1 MLEVFFACPG
11 NDGLQLRVDREWG
24 MEVKIAKVI
33 NNNVISIYQ
42 ADGAELVVMGRGIA
56 FKKKPGDRVDET
68 RIQKVFALKNKQTSD
83 NFKMLLREVPIEL
96 VEIVEEVITH
106 ARDNM
111 GRNLNE
117 NIYVSLTDH
126 INFAIERYREGVEIK
141 NAMLWEIKQLYKSEF
156 ALGLRTLEQ
165 IKSRLGYEL
174 PQDEAAFI
182 ALHVV
187 NAEMNEEVVTTMN
200 MTKFIQQIINIA
212 KYHFKMEFDEE
223 SLSYYRFITH
233 LKFFSQRVLNGTHYD
248 NNYDHFYDMI
258 KEKHREAA
266 ACTEKIEMFVK
277 KEYDHELT
285 NEEKLYLTVHIER
298 VVNR

>member
-1 MLEVFFACPG
+1 M
-11 NDGLQLRVDREWG
+11 
-24 MEVKIAKVI
+24 KIAKVI

-56 FKKKPGDRVDET
+56 FKKKPGDKVDET

-83 NFKMLLREVPIEL
+83 NFKTLLREVPMEL
-96 VEIVEEVITH
+96 VEIVEEMIAH
-106 ARDNM
+106 ARDNL
-111 GRNLNE
+111 GRKLNE

-126 INFAIERYREGVEIK
+126 IHFAIERYHEGIEIK
-141 NAMLWEIKQLYKSEF
+141 NALMWEIRQLYKAEF
-156 ALGLRTLEQ
+156 GLGLRMLDQ
-165 IKSRLGYEL
+165 INSRMDIEL
-174 PQDEAAFI
+174 PTDEAAFI
-182 ALHVV
+182 ALHIV
-187 NAEMNEEVVTTMN
+187 NAEMNEEVITTMN
-200 MTKFIQQIINIA
+200 ITKFIQQIINIA

-223 SLSYYRFITH
+223 SLSYFRFITH
-233 LKFFSQRVLNGTHYD
+233 LKFFSQRVLNGMHYD

-258 KEKHREAA
+258 KEKHPEAA
-266 ACTEKIEMFVK
+266 ACVEKIALFVK

>member
-1 MLEVFFACPG
+1 MER
-11 NDGLQLRVDREWG
+11 DGGIELR
-24 MEVKIAKVI
+24 IAKVI

-56 FKKKPGDRVDET
+56 FKKKPGDKVDET

-83 NFKMLLREVPIEL
+83 NFKMLLREVPMEL
-96 VEIVEEVITH
+96 VEIVEEMISH
-106 ARDNM
+106 ARDSL
-111 GRNLNE
+111 GRKLNE

-126 INFAIERYREGVEIK
+126 INFAIERYHEGIEIK
-141 NAMLWEIKQLYKSEF
+141 NALMWEIKQLYKAEF
-156 ALGLRTLEQ
+156 GLGLRTIEEINKRMQ
-165 IKSRLGYEL
+165 IEL
-174 PQDEAAFI
+174 PPDEAAFI
-182 ALHVV
+182 ALHIV
-187 NAEMNEEVVTTMN
+187 NAEMNEEVITTMN

-212 KYHFKMEFDEE
+212 KYHFKMEFDQE
-223 SLSYYRFITH
+223 SLSYFRFITH

-248 NNYDHFYDMI
+248 KDYDHFYDMI
-258 KEKHREAA
+258 KEKHPDAA
-266 ACTEKIEMFVK
+266 ACVEKIAMFVN